1 MRPGT
6 GLLGPFEQ
14 GTEEPAAARARVG
27 LLRRERQASA
37 RGGGSERVR
46 PVWGRRALMEEA
58 AWQSGGLTACRRI
71 SN

>member
-37 RGGGSERVR
+37 RGV
-46 PVWGRRALMEEA
+46 A
-58 AWQSGGLTACRRI
+58 QSG
-71 SN
+71 